1 MGKSDIADRTQ
12 AFALAV
18 IQLYA
23 NLPRSTTAQ
32 VIGKQVLRSG
42 TSVGAHYREAR
53 RSRSPAEYVSKVE
66 TALQELDETDYWLQL
81 LVGAGILKPELIASL
96 RKEADELLAILVT
109 CTRKA
114 RQSIQRPS
122 R

>member
-1 MGKSDIADRTQ
+1 MSKSDIADRTQ

-18 IQLYA
+18 IRLYA

-53 RSRSPAEYVSKVE
+53 RSRSPAEYVSKIE

-81 LVGAGILKPELIASL
+81 LVGAGILKPERIASL

-109 CTRKA
+109 CARKA
-114 RQSIQRPS
+114 KQSIQRPS

>member
-1 MGKSDIADRTQ
+1 MSKSDIADRTQ

-18 IQLYA
+18 IRLYT

-32 VIGKQVLRSG
+32 VIGRQLLRSG
-42 TSVGAHYREAR
+42 TSVGANYREAR

-81 LVGAGILKPELIASL
+81 LVGADILKPERIASL
-96 RKEADELLAILVT
+96 RNEADELLSILVT

-114 RQSIQRPS
+114 KHSIQRPS

>member
-1 MGKSDIADRTQ
+1 MIKSDMADRTQ

-18 IQLYA
+18 IRLYTS
-23 NLPRSTTAQ
+23 LPRSTTAQ
-32 VIGKQVLRSG
+32 VIGRQLLRSG
-42 TSVGAHYREAR
+42 TSVGANYREAR
-53 RSRSPAEYVSKVE
+53 RSRSPAEYVSKIE

-81 LVGAGILKPELIASL
+81 LVGADILKPERIAGL

-109 CTRKA
+109 CSRKA
-114 RQSIQRPS
+114 KYSIQRPS